1 MDIIRLRHR
10 TSSDDVKM
18 DPSMKCSFGLKKQNF
33 LLDFLFWWSMVGV
46 RFGDLTIWRLNKA
59 KEFLAFESTK
69 CYFFHYELQVGVEND
84 LVNQKYLFETQ
95 LN

>member
-1 MDIIRLRHR
+1 
-10 TSSDDVKM
+10 
-18 DPSMKCSFGLKKQNF
+18 
-33 LLDFLFWWSMVGV
+33 MVGV
-46 RFGDLTIWRLNKA
+46 RFGDLAIWRLNKA

-84 LVNQKYLFETQ
+84 LVNQKYLIETQ